1 MINNISELLQTNFL
15 DDLNW
20 HKKYV
25 DNSGDVKKKEL
36 KKFTNETLIAIIN
49 YFTESI
55 LIGEYELNP
64 NIEVELSI
72 IETKTSTIYINLVEQ
87 LIENTILLNSTQN
100 FVKGLNVISSLYD
113 NFSKLIFIFK
123 TSPNYDVLFS
133 STPNNLAILREYKF
147 DKVIT
152 DEFNNFYR
160 TLTLYRYD
168 HFFDERI
175 GYFQDLIELED
186 SINNTKT
193 PFKHVSALQLKISFL
208 KYKWITRQTIT
219 SKSINHTSIKS
230 YLIDKELITFHDI
243 PKINTANIQLNDWK
257 SYLEC
262 HYSIINLKELYI
274 PKYEKLKFKEP
285 SEYNF
290 YDLHFLIKYHKDI
303 NKDYTNLSEVVLEF
317 EKRENQLGLDKTLY
331 FKNLN
336 YALNNQFSLL
346 VENKDANESDVILLK
361 NKINALQKKSSNDN
375 FFVEYKYLDYL
386 VKKLRDLFENREAL
400 DTQIPIKKHLKEIR
414 ILFTECEKK
423 ISWTENH
430 HNLLYQLPYIES
442 LVDYNSESINKIYF
456 ASSFLLPLSIEQVNY
471 EFQKLKID
479 FNNDFNHLEVF
490 SSLNKEFNLI
500 KTLKENVE
508 NNDKKSIETITIFT
522 AIISFIVGSVSGYK
536 FIDSFPA
543 AIIFLLVFSTSLFSF
558 VLLIFISTKGVE
570 VLKTHKKY
578 IGFIYITIILS
589 IFTIFYFKNWNEK
602 NLNLV
607 KKNTFKNEIK
617 KQIDS
622 TSNIYE
628 NKLSKLQN
636 ELDKLKSVNTNKV
649 ERDGKKNN

>member
-1 MINNISELLQTNFL
+1 M
-15 DDLNW
+15 
-20 HKKYV
+20 
-25 DNSGDVKKKEL
+25 
-36 KKFTNETLIAIIN
+36 
-49 YFTESI
+49 
-55 LIGEYELNP
+55 
-64 NIEVELSI
+64 
-72 IETKTSTIYINLVEQ
+72 
-87 LIENTILLNSTQN
+87 
-100 FVKGLNVISSLYD
+100 LY
-113 NFSKLIFIFK
+113 K
-123 TSPNYDVLFS
+123 
-133 STPNNLAILREYKF
+133 
-147 DKVIT
+147 
-152 DEFNNFYR
+152 
-160 TLTLYRYD
+160 
-168 HFFDERI
+168 
-175 GYFQDLIELED
+175 
-186 SINNTKT
+186 
-193 PFKHVSALQLKISFL
+193 
-208 KYKWITRQTIT
+208 
-219 SKSINHTSIKS
+219 
-230 YLIDKELITFHDI
+230 
-243 PKINTANIQLNDWK
+243 
-257 SYLEC
+257 
-262 HYSIINLKELYI
+262 
-274 PKYEKLKFKEP
+274 
-285 SEYNF
+285 
-290 YDLHFLIKYHKDI
+290 
-303 NKDYTNLSEVVLEF
+303 
-317 EKRENQLGLDKTLY
+317 
-331 FKNLN
+331 
-336 YALNNQFSLL
+336 
-346 VENKDANESDVILLK
+346 
-361 NKINALQKKSSNDN
+361 KKSSNDN

-386 VKKLRDLFENREAL
+386 VKKLRDLVENREAL

-570 VLKTHKKY
+570 VLKSHKKN
-578 IGFIYITIILS
+578 ISFIYGTIFLS
-589 IFTIFYFKNWNEK
+589 IFTIFYFKNWNEE